1 MEGRS
6 LPVLLLEIPMGSL
19 VWVAFFIAIMVA
31 VDVKYRLRQFQDQAV
46 EKGFARWVQK
56 ANGDVV
62 FRWGPPWVN

>member
-1 MEGRS
+1 MEGRP

-19 VWVAFFIAIMVA
+19 VWVALFIAIMVA

-56 ANGDVV
+56 TDGNVV